1 MIYFDYSATTKVDD
15 DIIKLLEVVCKNNY
29 ANPNSSHK
37 LGQASNKLIEDS
49 IHTISTLL
57 GIKESEVIFTSG
69 ASESNNLAIK
79 GVAFKNK
86 NKGKH
91 IISTR
96 LEHSSVM
103 STLSYLSTQGFEVEF
118 VNLLEDG
125 TVDLEHLKSIVRD
138 DTILVT
144 ITAVDSELGIRQP
157 IEEIGEILKGY
168 NNCNFHSDITQCI
181 GKSKIDLKNIDL
193 ASFSGHKIFCFK
205 GIGVL
210 YKKETVEL
218 IPIIHGGRSVTI
230 YRSGTP
236 QTELIVCLSK
246 SLEKA
251 LDELDNKYNYVL
263 DLNNIIKENLVKYKN
278 IFINSTNKSIPQ
290 ILNFSIVGIESDKFQ
305 KMLEEKNIFVS
316 TKSACTKGKEP
327 STSVFTITNN
337 RDRANSSIRVSLSYK
352 TKKSEVVK
360 FLKEFKNCYNSIDW
374 K

>member
-15 DIIKLLEVVCKNNY
+15 DIIKLLGKTCKNNY

-37 LGQASNKLIEDS
+37 LGKESDKLIEDS
-49 IHTISTLL
+49 IHNVAALF
-57 GIKESEVIFTSG
+57 GINESEIIFTSG

-96 LEHSSVM
+96 LEHSSVT
-103 STLSYLSTQGFEVEF
+103 STLSYLSSQGFEVEF
-118 VNLLEDG
+118 VNLLSDG
-125 TVDLEHLKSIVRD
+125 TVDLGHLKSIIRT

-157 IEEIGEILKGY
+157 IEEIGKILKQY
-168 NNCNFHSDITQCI
+168 NNCNFHSDITQCV
-181 GKSKIDLKNIDL
+181 GKSKIDLTNVDL
-193 ASFSGHKIFCFK
+193 ASLSGHKIFCFK
-205 GIGVL
+205 GIGLL
-210 YKKETVEL
+210 YKKDKVE
-218 IPIIHGGRSVTI
+218 IEPIIHGGRSITI

-251 LDELDNKYNYVL
+251 LSGIESKYDYVL
-263 DLNNIIKENLVKYKN
+263 SLNKIIRDDLSKYKN
-278 IFINSTNKSIPQ
+278 VYINSTNKSIPQ
-290 ILNFSIVGIESDKFQ
+290 ILNISIVGVESDKFQ
-305 KMLEEKNIFVS
+305 KMLEDKDIYVS

-327 STSVFTITNN
+327 STSVFTITNSSE
-337 RDRANSSIRVSLSYK
+337 RASSSIRISLSYK
-352 TKKSEVVK
+352 TQKREIIK
-360 FLKEFKNCYNSIDW
+360 FLKEFEDCYNSVEW